1 MPNLN
6 ATDNT
11 LAELEASS
19 MARNAP
25 SANKATARFQR
36 QETQP
41 IPSHSNEAEN
51 LIEAQPV
58 IERAK
63 KRLRHANTV
72 EESNTVSGAD
82 LFRNEAYEKKIAD
95 V

>member
-1 MPNLN
+1 MPNLD

-25 SANKATARFQR
+25 QANKANARFQR

-41 IPSHSNEAEN
+41 IPSHANPAET

-72 EESNTVSGAD
+72 EETNTVSGAD